1 MNVKDLMKSITFN
14 DIKDVI
20 LANPIQDID
29 NYKKTFDELCSV
41 KPSFGYFDM
50 TIEVKRNKE
59 GKISVSN
66 THLGALSDLAGR
78 RVKIDSK
85 SNLSDAEVAGNIIFQ
100 ITAHSYDTE
109 RYKDNLSDWDED
121 MMNPQKSRIV
131 R

>member
-1 MNVKDLMKSITFN
+1 MNVRDLMNSIEF
-14 DIKDVI
+14 DAIKEII
-20 LANPIQDID
+20 LKNPIQDIK
-29 NYKKTFDELCSV
+29 NYEETYNELRTM

-59 GKISVSN
+59 GKVTVSN

-78 RVKIDSK
+78 RFKVDEK
-85 SNLSDAEVAGNIIFQ
+85 SNLTTEEVAGNIIFQ

-121 MMNPQKSRIV
+121 MMNPQKARIV